1 MATALFL
8 LANGFEELEFIAPF
22 DIFHRGGVTVK
33 AATITS
39 KKEVVGAHGVTV
51 LADSLL
57 QEFEDLSF
65 DLLVLPGGGPG
76 TQNLRESDSVK
87 NLLLKSY
94 EAGKQIAAI
103 CAAPKVLASV
113 GILHN
118 HFATS
123 YPDNRADVE
132 PHCKKYLD
140 APIVISENI
149 ITSRGAGTATEF
161 GFCLLSL
168 LTGFKVSTD
177 VKSKM
182 LF

>member
-1 MATALFL
+1 MTTALFL
-8 LANGFEELEFIAPF
+8 LANGFEELEFIAPY

-39 KKEVVGAHGVTV
+39 KKEVISARGVTV

-87 NLLLKSY
+87 DLLLKSY
-94 EAGKQIAAI
+94 NAGKQIAAI

-113 GILHN
+113 GILRN
-118 HFATS
+118 HCATS
-123 YPDNRADVE
+123 YPDVRADVE

-140 APIVISENI
+140 VPVVVSENI
-149 ITSRGAGTATEF
+149 ITSRGAGTAAEF
-161 GFCLLSL
+161 SFCLLSL
-168 LTGFKVSTD
+168 LAGFKVSAE

-182 LF
+182 MF